1 MTSSERREARYQRRK
16 ASRERK
22 RRERLGQ
29 YDDFGRVVDANNLVL
44 AFKKSQSGVSWK
56 ASVQRYE
63 MNLLKNIFETVNL
76 LEAGEDV
83 SRGFIIFWLCERGK
97 MRRIKSV
104 HIWERVVQRSLCDNA
119 LVPVLQNGLVYDNGA
134 SMKGKG
140 IHFALNRMKAHL
152 HEFYRENGYSNDG
165 YILLIDFSSY
175 FDNILHGPVYE
186 DLERNFSDR
195 RILNLSAQLIRPFC
209 EDRKDGL
216 EKSLGIGSQISQILA
231 VRFPNQIDH
240 FIEEELHI
248 RHHARYMDDSML
260 IHRNKEYLRFCLG
273 VLEEKFRERGIIVNT
288 KKTQIVKLSSWFT
301 FLKWRFRLNENGRVI
316 IKPCHDS
323 ITRERRKLHRL
334 KRKFDAGAIVPDDMR
349 AQYDSWR
356 GYIGYGNSY
365 RTIRRMDELYN
376 RLFVAGNGGQ
386 RQNEQAEIQRQ
397 RAAVRG
403 DAGSHREKQG
413 FHRVCGRDSK
423 GP

>member
-22 RRERLGQ
+22 RRERLGE
-29 YDDFGRVVDANNLVL
+29 YDDFSRVLDANNLVL

-63 MNLLKNIFETVNL
+63 MNLLKNILESVRM

-97 MRRIKSV
+97 MRLIKSV
-104 HIWERVVQRSLCDNA
+104 HIWERVIQRSLCDNA
-119 LVPVLQNGLVYDNGA
+119 LVPVLQNGLIYDNGA

-140 IHFALNRMKAHL
+140 IHFALNRIKTHL
-152 HEFYRENGYSNDG
+152 RRFYRENGFSNDG

-186 DLERNFSDR
+186 DLKRNFSDG
-195 RILNLSAQLIRPFC
+195 RILNLSEQLIRPFC
-209 EDRKDGL
+209 KGREDGE

-231 VRFPNQIDH
+231 VRFPNEIDH
-240 FIEEELHI
+240 FIDRGLHI
-248 RHHARYMDDSML
+248 KFHARYMDDSYL
-260 IHRNKEYLRFCLG
+260 IHKDKEYLRYCLE
-273 VLEEKFRERGIIVNT
+273 VLEKKFRERGIIVNT

-301 FLKWRFRLNENGRVI
+301 FLKCRFRLDDNGKIVV
-316 IKPCHDS
+316 KPCHES

-334 KRKFDAGAIVPDDMR
+334 KPKFDAGEILPDDMR

-365 RTIRRMDELYN
+365 RTIRNMDNLYN

-386 RQNEQAEIQRQ
+386 NGQVEIQQQ
-397 RAAVRG
+397 RPVVRG
-403 DAGSHREKQG
+403 KPGSHREE
-413 FHRVCGRDSK
+413 
-423 GP
+423 